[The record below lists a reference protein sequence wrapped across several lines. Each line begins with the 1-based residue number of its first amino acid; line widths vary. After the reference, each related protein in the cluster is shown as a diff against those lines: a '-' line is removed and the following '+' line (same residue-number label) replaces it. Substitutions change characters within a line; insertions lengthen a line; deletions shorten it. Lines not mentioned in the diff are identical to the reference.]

1 MLAQWTILT
10 SKKGIMN
17 IKEMFQQAIESKEY
31 WVKEYSK
38 DLDLVKTYKKEL
50 ENLEVP
56 DANYY
61 LDAICTDYVEIQIIP
76 IDPSNLKDVKRLRSF
91 CTKHSGKMIRKFNEY
106 SGQFYWEPATP
117 GRIRFILYNTAVLS
131 PQCTIEPYQV
141 EVTRYKSIC
150 DEGQV
155 SLERVT

>member
-1 MLAQWTILT
+1 
-10 SKKGIMN
+10 MN

-31 WVKEYSK
+31 WVKEYQK
-38 DLDLVKTYKKEL
+38 DLTVLSSYREEL
-50 ENLEVP
+50 EPIEYPN
-56 DANYY
+56 AHY
-61 LDAICTDYVEIQIIP
+61 LFNAASDSHIEIQIIP

-150 DEGQV
+150 EQV